1 MLARFVTRGRSP
13 GTFLIA
19 FLLFLLAAG
28 GVQAGQ
34 RSAIASAH
42 PLATAAG
49 EQMLAKGG
57 NAFDAAVATAA
68 TLAVVEPFASGLGGG
83 GFFLLH
89 RAADGFETF
98 VDAREMAPGA
108 ASKDMF
114 VDALGKVDDRASLDG
129 GKAAAIPGVP
139 AALAHLSRRYG
150 TLPLATT
157 LAPAI
162 AAAEDGFAVDGRYAA
177 ATGWRQA
184 VLAADPSA
192 RQFLDGGKAV
202 AAGFVLRQP
211 ALAKTLRA
219 IAERGA
225 EGFYRGPVAEELV
238 RSVRAGG
245 GIWTLDDLAGYRLLE
260 REPFRIRY
268 RTARITTAP
277 LPSSGGLV
285 LAQAL
290 HILERFDYAALNET
304 DRAHLVAEALRR
316 GYHDRARYLGD
327 SDFDIVPQARLASP
341 DYAEARAATIDM
353 DHATP
358 SATLDAPPPAKE
370 GDNTTHFS
378 IVDADGNRVAA
389 TLSINGP
396 FGAGMVAGDTGLMLN
411 NEMND
416 FALAPNT
423 ANLYGLTGRKAN
435 LVAPAKRPLSSM
447 SPTFV
452 EDDRGLLVLGTPG
465 GSRIISMVLLGIL
478 RHVHSPAP
486 DLPGV
491 VGAPRYHHQYLPDR
505 IEFEP
510 GGFSAEWVE
519 ALKAKG
525 HVVQEG
531 KRRWGNMQGVFV
543 DRHTGEA
550 TAAGDPRGKA
560 GVLF

>member
-1 MLARFVTRGRSP
+1 MRTRFIARGRSP

-19 FLLFLLAAG
+19 FLLFLLTAG
-28 GVQAGQ
+28 AVQAGQ

-49 EQMLAKGG
+49 EQMLARGG

-89 RAADGFETF
+89 RAADRFETF

-108 ASKDMF
+108 ASKDMYL
-114 VDALGKVDDRASLDG
+114 DAQGKPDDRASLDG
-129 GKAAAIPGVP
+129 GKAAAIPGLP
-139 AALAHLSRRYG
+139 AALAHLARRYG

-162 AAAEDGFAVDGRYAA
+162 AAAEDGFAVDARYAA

-202 AAGFVLRQP
+202 TAGFVLRQP
-211 ALAKTLRA
+211 ALARTLRA
-219 IAERGA
+219 IATQGA
-225 EGFYRGPVAEELV
+225 AGFYRGPVAEELV

-245 GIWTLDDLAGYRLLE
+245 GIWTLDDLAGYRLME
-260 REPFRIRY
+260 REPFRLVY
-268 RTARITTAP
+268 RSARITTAP

-285 LAQAL
+285 MAQAL
-290 HILERFDYAALNET
+290 QIIEKFDYAALGDA
-304 DRAHLVAEALRR
+304 DRAHVVAEALRR
-316 GYHDRARYLGD
+316 GYHDRARYMGD
-327 SDFDIVPQARLASP
+327 GDFDIVPQARLASP
-341 DYAEARAATIDM
+341 DYAEVRAAGIDM

-358 SATLDAPPPAKE
+358 SATLDAPAPAKE

-416 FALAPNT
+416 FALAANA

-435 LVAPAKRPLSSM
+435 LIAPGKRPLSSM

-478 RHVHSPAP
+478 HHVHTPAP
-486 DLPGV
+486 DLAGV
-491 VGAPRYHHQYLPDR
+491 VGAPRFHHQYLPDR
-505 IEFEP
+505 IEYEP
-510 GGFSAEWVE
+510 GAFGAEWIE

-543 DRHTGEA
+543 DRRSGEA
-550 TAAGDPRGKA
+550 TAAGDPRGKS